1 MVVDVVN
8 IPEYKCRTCGF
19 TKNPRG
25 WEICSSCGSKNEN
38 QELHKLSEDKLQSNS
53 NSDVTSINR
62 ESDTISLER
71 ISDLE
76 QKLCEFD
83 QKYSHLESEKKKI
96 EEELEKTRNTLT
108 DSANLIET
116 HSRKISNL
124 KQELRNL
131 DQKYSDLES
140 EKKKIEEELEK
151 TRNTLTDSANLI
163 ETHSR
168 KISNLK
174 QELRNLDQKYSDLE
188 SEKKKH
194 ENEADTL
201 KIKNRNLTNILSM
214 ITPLLALLLV
224 ASLWSI
230 YISKSEEINSLK
242 SRTKSLEKN
251 IKDLKNKVFYLNIDV
266 NTWKDKFDKLVAQT
280 ESQILPNNSIVY
292 DGKLSSLQK
301 TNTHIFWV
309 TQKNQYFFNLYDLSG
324 GDADFVITDENG
336 TEISDTKKTSAG
348 GDSLSFEFDRGT
360 YYVKVYLYGQND
372 VSYKLSIYRY

>member
-83 QKYSHLESEKKKI
+83 QKYSH
-96 EEELEKTRNTLT
+96 
-108 DSANLIET
+108 
-116 HSRKISNL
+116 
-124 KQELRNL
+124 
-131 DQKYSDLES
+131 LES